1 MYNIIWDKII
11 FNIFYLYFLLVL
23 IKRIMNINM
32 FSQSIKVLSQNVY
45 CNTVYYH
52 CNASL
57 RNRVRRINKDRQPNG
72 CSLYKAI
79 KVNEYPLTSI
89 ILKFLNLFDW
99 KFIVNSVQFSFFAQ
113 PFLLDISRTIVVF
126 QFFYR
131 LFSKL

>member
-1 MYNIIWDKII
+1 
-11 FNIFYLYFLLVL
+11 
-23 IKRIMNINM
+23 MNINM

-113 PFLLDISRTIVVF
+113 PFLLDISHRCSPVF
-126 QFFYR
+126 LSTFFQAVTNKKKIRKIPRISNIHNY
-131 LFSKL
+131 SIS